1 MIYEF
6 DGRQYEKASA
16 HQTRW
21 GEDMVMLMTLGGT
34 EAILDIGCGDGRVT
48 QKLALRVPDGEVMGI
63 DASDSMIAAA
73 KKYESANLHFG
84 VMSVTDLNFQERYD
98 VVFSHAALHWVGNH
112 GLILNKIYECL
123 RPGGYARLNFASE
136 SAIPALIQIIRE
148 TMRLSSY
155 AKYFSEFVW
164 PWYMPNLTE
173 YQDIISRS
181 SFRDVQIS
189 EEHKERLFPSADSL
203 IKWIDQPCLVP
214 FLAAIGDENK
224 REFREIVID
233 QMLHRT
239 RQAQGGYLEQFH
251 RLDIL
256 LRK

>member
-6 DGRQYEKASA
+6 DGKQYEKASA
-16 HQTRW
+16 HQTIW
-21 GEDMVMLMTLGGT
+21 GEEMVMLLTLRGA
-34 EAILDIGCGDGRVT
+34 EAVLDIGCGDGRVT
-48 QKLALRVPDGEVMGI
+48 QKIALRVPDGEVLGI

-84 VMSVTDLNFQERYD
+84 VISVNDLSFQERFD

-112 GLILNKIYECL
+112 RLILKKIYEGL
-123 RPGGYARLNFASE
+123 RTGGYARLNFASE
-136 SAIPALIQIIRE
+136 GAIPTLIQIIRE
-148 TMRLSSY
+148 TMCHTSY

-173 YQDIISRS
+173 YQEIISQS
-181 SFRDVQIS
+181 SFREAQII
-189 EEHKERLFPSADSL
+189 EERKERLFPSGDSL

-224 REFREIVID
+224 QVFRDIVID

-239 RQAQGGYLEQFH
+239 RQAQGGFLEQFH

-256 LRK
+256 IRK